1 MEDLGELGHF
11 QPGDAPHISPVPA
24 EEEKGGSDSR
34 HQTSDKDL
42 VVINTQQQQH
52 TSHPGNAQLPQPHSH
67 LHNGKQCIGSVA
79 VPCPPP
85 SSPPGQLAGGEP
97 QIQEPIQ
104 GDLPPGSPCPSPS
117 CPSPNPSS
125 TEASGDEG
133 SGSPV
138 AQLPDWMAPGEQVWV
153 GKRSGTV
160 HYVGGVEFAKGIWVG
175 VQLDLAVGKH
185 NGTVQGGL
193 LPLSSRPRGVRQAL
207 LSH

>member
-11 QPGDAPHISPVPA
+11 QPGDAAHISPVPA
-24 EEEKGGSDSR
+24 EEEKECSGSRD
-34 HQTSDKDL
+34 QTSDKSL
-42 VVINTQQQQH
+42 VVINPQQQQRS
-52 TSHPGNAQLPQPHSH
+52 SHLPQPHSH
-67 LHNGKQCIGSVA
+67 LHNGKQCVGSVA

-85 SSPPGQLAGGEP
+85 SIPPGQLAGGEP
-97 QIQEPIQ
+97 QVQEPIQ

-125 TEASGDEG
+125 TEASGDSCSGDEG

-175 VQLDLAVGKH
+175 VQLDLAVGEWLFSYQMMFC
-185 NGTVQGGL
+185 VIMM
-193 LPLSSRPRGVRQAL
+193 
-207 LSH
+207 